1 MWDAIDLGFTI
12 SDLVIIHILSA
23 AKYFLHIWMVA
34 LVIIHLLSAAKYSL
48 HIWMV
53 ALVTIHLLSAAKFC
67 QPTWMELQVRKK
79 GSQSAKVLRDKAV
92 MLRVALEETAAE
104 FCLDMPE

>member
-1 MWDAIDLGFTI
+1 MSQVIIGVSAAFLVWDAIDLGFTI
-12 SDLVIIHILSA
+12 SDLVTFPFHPFIFTG
-23 AKYFLHIWMVA
+23 Y
-34 LVIIHLLSAAKYSL
+34 
-48 HIWMV
+48 
-53 ALVTIHLLSAAKFC
+53 
-67 QPTWMELQVRKK
+67 LQVRKK

>member
-1 MWDAIDLGFTI
+1 MGRNRSGLHHQRLGNYSHWSF
-12 SDLVIIHILSA
+12 
-23 AKYFLHIWMVA
+23 AKVFYIGRLM
-34 LVIIHLLSAAKYSL
+34 
-48 HIWMV
+48 
-53 ALVTIHLLSAAKFC
+53 
-67 QPTWMELQVRKK
+67 QVRKK

>member
-1 MWDAIDLGFTI
+1 MSAAFLVWDAIDLGFTI
-12 SDLVIIHILSA
+12 SDLVIIH
-23 AKYFLHIWMVA
+23 
-34 LVIIHLLSAAKYSL
+34 LLSTAKYSL
-48 HIWMV
+48 H
-53 ALVTIHLLSAAKFC
+53 
-67 QPTWMELQVRKK
+67 TWMELQVRKK

>member
-1 MWDAIDLGFTI
+1 MIHSCYTLLHLIFIGSSFNIFKLAISDQVIIGVSAAFLVWDAIDLGFTI
-12 SDLVIIHILSA
+12 SDLVI
-23 AKYFLHIWMVA
+23 
-34 LVIIHLLSAAKYSL
+34 
-48 HIWMV
+48 
-53 ALVTIHLLSAAKFC
+53 IHLLSAAKFC